1 MKDNTVFLVNEKGEE
16 ERKFSYDHCFWSF
29 DGFKK

>member
-1 MKDNTVFLVNEKGEE
+1 MQGNTVFLLNEDGEE

-29 DGFKK
+29 D